1 VRIVVLD
8 GFSVDQGDIGW
19 DEVAKLGEFTVYPRT
34 QPDELRARAA
44 GAQALLT
51 NKVILHR
58 EDIESFTDL
67 RYIGVLA
74 TGTNVID
81 FEACRE
87 RKIAVTNVPA
97 YTGTSVA
104 QMVIAMLLHFIEAL
118 PDYVTKVKQNAW
130 AEAPDFCFLLHPR
143 IELAGRTLAIFG
155 MGSIGGKV
163 ADAAR
168 GLGMNVI
175 AAEVP
180 GSPSEGRVPLEAALA
195 QADVVSLH
203 CPLTERTRR
212 MVDGRFLA
220 RMKPGAIFIN
230 TSRGGLVDE
239 SALLEALAQGRLGG
253 ALLDVLTEEPPSRDH
268 PLLDPA
274 APWANRVIV
283 LPHIAWAT
291 VQARQRLIK
300 TVADNLAAFQRGERL
315 NRVD

>member
-8 GFSVDQGDIGW
+8 GFSVDQGDVGW
-19 DEVAKLGEFTVYPRT
+19 DEVAKLGEFSVYPRT
-34 QPDELRARAA
+34 RPDELLARAA
-44 GAQALLT
+44 GAEALLT
-51 NKVILHR
+51 NKVILRR
-58 EDIESFTDL
+58 EDIEALVDL
-67 RYIGVLA
+67 RYIGILA

-81 FEACRE
+81 FAACRE

-104 QMVIAMLLHFIEAL
+104 QMVMAMLLHFIEDL

-130 AEAPDFCFLLHPR
+130 AESPDFCFLLHPR

-155 MGSIGGKV
+155 MGSIGSKV

-168 GLGMNVI
+168 GLGMKVI

-180 GSPSEGRVPLEAALA
+180 GSPSEGRMPLEAALA

-212 MVDGRFLA
+212 FVDGSFLA

-239 SALLEALAQGRLGG
+239 SALRSELAEGRLGG
-253 ALLDVLTEEPPSRDH
+253 ALLDVLTEEPPARDH
-268 PLLDPA
+268 PLLDPS

-283 LPHIAWAT
+283 TPHMSWAT
-291 VQARQRLIK
+291 VDARRRLIR
-300 TVADNLAAFQRGERL
+300 TVADNLAAFQRDERL